1 MVERQVFGFLQG
13 PHGDFFRR
21 LAARLRAEGHTVHRI
36 NLNGGDRHDWQDA
49 ATDYTGTLVEW
60 PEFFGRFVNQRA
72 ITDIVL
78 YGDCRPHH
86 RSAHIV
92 ASMRGIRVWVYE
104 EGYIRPDFMT
114 LELEGVNGHSM
125 LSTDP
130 DWYRAQAQDLPLSTK
145 QPPVPSDFSKRVHT
159 TIVYYLKSHL
169 NGWRFPG
176 YRTHRTEP
184 AYAEAWAYLRE
195 YLDRPRRA
203 RRIAEQLKRFAAIGS
218 GRHFVLPLQLNSDY
232 QLRVHSHY
240 PGMSSAAFATI
251 ESFARAGPADSILV
265 IKRHPLD
272 TGVIDWRRILRGQA
286 EANGVGDRV
295 LYLEGGDIAQII
307 EGALGVVT
315 INSTVG
321 TLSLGAGVPT
331 YVLGRALYGIE
342 GLVHSGSL
350 DSFWQAPTIPDPV
363 LWDAFTRVLRDRC
376 LVAGGLS
383 SDQGVEMVI
392 EGSVA
397 RLTGANIPITLKAA
411 AE

>member
-1 MVERQVFGFLQG
+1 MVGQQVFGFLQG

-21 LAARLRAEGHTVHRI
+21 LAARLRSEGHIVHRI
-36 NLNGGDRHDWQDA
+36 NLNGGDRHDWKDP

-60 PEFFGRFVNQRA
+60 SEFFGRFVQDHG
-72 ITDIVL
+72 ITDVVL

-86 RSAHIV
+86 RSAHII
-92 ASMRGIRVWVYE
+92 ASMRGVRVWVFE

-114 LELEGVNGHSM
+114 LEQDGVNGHSM
-125 LSTDP
+125 LSNDP
-130 DWYRAQAQDLPLSTK
+130 AWYREQAKYLPPSSQ
-145 QPPVPSDFSKRVHT
+145 QPPVPSDFSKRVRT
-159 TIVYYLKSHL
+159 TIIYYLKSQL
-169 NGWRFPG
+169 SGWRFPG

-184 AYAEAWAYLRE
+184 AYAEAWAYLRH
-195 YLDRPRRA
+195 YLDRNRRA
-203 RRIAEQLKRFAAIGS
+203 GRIREQLARFESIGR

-240 PGMSSAAFATI
+240 PGMSSAAFSTI
-251 ESFARAGPADSILV
+251 ESFARAAPADSVLI

-272 TGVIDWRRILRGQA
+272 TGVIDWRRIIRGQA
-286 EANGVGDRV
+286 DAHGVGDRV
-295 LYLEGGDIAQII
+295 LYLEGGDIAKII
-307 EGALGVVT
+307 EDAMGVVT

-331 YVLGRALYGIE
+331 YVLGKALYGIE
-342 GLVHSGSL
+342 GLIHSGPL
-350 DSFWQAPTIPDPV
+350 DSFWQAPTIPDPA

-383 SDQGVEMVI
+383 SDEGVEMVV

-397 RLTGANIPITLKAA
+397 RLTGARSPLNLQAA
-411 AE
+411 AT

>member
-1 MVERQVFGFLQG
+1 MVESQVFGFLQG
-13 PHGDFFRR
+13 PHGDFFQR
-21 LAARLRAEGHTVHRI
+21 LAGRLRAEGHLVHRI
-36 NLNGGDRHDWQDA
+36 NLNGGDRHDWRGD

-60 PEFFGRFVNQRA
+60 PEFFGRFVHDRG

-92 ASMRGIRVWVYE
+92 ASMRGVRVWVFE

-114 LELEGVNGHSM
+114 LEQEGVNGHSM
-125 LSTDP
+125 LSNDP
-130 DWYRAQAQDLPLSTK
+130 AWYLTQAKYLPPST
-145 QPPVPSDFSKRVHT
+145 QQQPVPSDFPKRVRT
-159 TIVYYLKSHL
+159 TIIYYLKSQFH
-169 NGWRFPG
+169 GWRFPG

-184 AYAEAWAYLRE
+184 AYAEAWAYLRQ
-195 YLDRPRRA
+195 YLDRNRRA
-203 RRIAEQLKRFAAIGS
+203 RRIEKQLVRFASLGS
-218 GRHFVLPLQLNSDY
+218 GKHFVLPLQLNSDY

-240 PGMSSAAFATI
+240 PGMSSATFSTI
-251 ESFARAGPADSILV
+251 ESFARAAPSNSTLV

-272 TGVIDWRRILRGQA
+272 TGVIDWRRIIRGQA
-286 EANGVGDRV
+286 DALGVGDRV
-295 LYLEGGDIAQII
+295 LYLEGGDIAKII

-321 TLSLGAGVPT
+321 TLSLGAGIPT
-331 YVLGRALYGIE
+331 YVLGKALYGIE

-350 DSFWQAPTIPDPV
+350 DSFWRSPTVPDLA
-363 LWDAFTRVLRDRC
+363 LWDAFTRVLRARC
-376 LVAGGLS
+376 LIPGGLS
-383 SDQGVEMVI
+383 SDAGVEMVV

-397 RLTGANIPITLKAA
+397 RLTGASAPIVLKAA

>member
-1 MVERQVFGFLQG
+1 MREQQVFGFLQG

-21 LAARLRAEGHTVHRI
+21 LAGRLRADGHTVHRI
-36 NLNGGDRHDWQDA
+36 NLNGGDRYDWRDE

-60 PEFFGRFVNQRA
+60 PEFFGRFVHDHA

-92 ASMRGIRVWVYE
+92 ASMRGVRVWVFE

-114 LELEGVNGHSM
+114 LEQDGVNGHSM
-125 LSTDP
+125 LSSDP
-130 DWYRAQAQDLPLSTK
+130 AWYLAQAERLPPSTK
-145 QPPVPSDFSKRVHT
+145 QPPVPSDFAKRVRT
-159 TIVYYLKSHL
+159 TIFYYLKSQL

-184 AYAEAWAYLRE
+184 AYAEAWAYLRQ
-195 YLDRPRRA
+195 YLDRKRRA
-203 RRIAEQLKRFAAIGS
+203 RRIAEQLERFETMGS
-218 GRHFVLPLQLNSDY
+218 DGHFVMPLQLNSDY

-240 PGMSSAAFATI
+240 PGMSSAVFSTI
-251 ESFARAGPADSILV
+251 ESFARAAPAGSTLV

-272 TGVIDWRRILRGQA
+272 TGVIDWRRIIRGQA
-286 EANGVGDRV
+286 DALGVGHRV
-295 LYLEGGDIAQII
+295 LYLEGGDIAKII
-307 EGALGVVT
+307 EGARGVVT

-321 TLSLGAGVPT
+321 TLSLGAGIPT
-331 YVLGRALYGIE
+331 YALGKALYGIE

-350 DSFWQAPTIPDPV
+350 DSFWGKPTVPDRA

-376 LVAGGLS
+376 LVHGGLS
-383 SDQGVEMVI
+383 SDEGVEMVV

-397 RLTGANIPITLKAA
+397 RLTATHVPIMLEAA

>member
-1 MVERQVFGFLQG
+1 MLEPQIFGFLQG

-21 LAARLRAEGHTVHRI
+21 LAARLRADGHIVHRV
-36 NLNGGDRHDWQDA
+36 NLNGGDRHDWQDE
-49 ATDYTGTLVEW
+49 ATDYTGTIVEW
-60 PEFFGRFVNQRA
+60 PEFFGRFVHDRA

-92 ASMRGIRVWVYE
+92 ASMRGIRVWVFE

-114 LELEGVNGHSM
+114 LEQEGVNGHSM
-125 LSTDP
+125 LSSDP
-130 DWYRAQAQDLPLSTK
+130 DWYFEQAKNLPASSR
-145 QPPVPSDFSKRVHT
+145 QPPVPSDFSRRVHT
-159 TIVYYLKSHL
+159 TIVYYLKSQL
-169 NGWRFPG
+169 SGWRFPG
-176 YRTHRTEP
+176 YRTHRPEP
-184 AYAEAWAYLRE
+184 AYAEAWAYLRH
-195 YLDRPRRA
+195 YLDRNRRA
-203 RRIAEQLKRFAAIGS
+203 RRIEDQLTRFEAMGP

-240 PGMSSAAFATI
+240 PGMSSAAFLTI
-251 ESFARAGPADSILV
+251 ESFARAAPASSILV

-286 EANGVGDRV
+286 DAHGVGDRV
-295 LYLEGGDIAQII
+295 LYLEGGDIAKII
-307 EGALGVVT
+307 EGSRGVVT

-321 TLSLGAGVPT
+321 TLSLDAGVPT
-331 YVLGRALYGIE
+331 YVLGKALYGVE

-350 DSFWQAPTIPDPV
+350 DSFWQTPTPPDPA

-397 RLTGANIPITLKAA
+397 RLTGARTPFMLEAA
-411 AE
+411 DA